1 MKFKTSPA
9 YSFPISKKGE
19 IEDIDKLYTPAPN
32 KYSPNKLLLNGPI
45 CKIGLSKRPSFKI
58 QKIPGQVHIIY
69 PKNFQMVLNIL

>member
-19 IEDIDKLYTPAPN
+19 IEDINKLYTPAPN

-45 CKIGLSKRPSFKI
+45 CKIGLS
-58 QKIPGQVHIIY
+58 
-69 PKNFQMVLNIL
+69 